1 MRNIKKMPR
10 LSPKPVKQPKVPRT
24 RILVAAPPRPPA
36 LPSPSRLMSR
46 EAIISMKDR
55 RIRQMPRRSEKV
67 TPLAPG
73 DPNATNIATLPGP
86 NGIGNTIETNTN
98 YTMGQEDRVVLVVQN
113 GATITLPEEPLLG
126 YPVYIVADG
135 GIVTVSGPIRG
146 GNLTLAQGT
155 IGILTYSAISG
166 EWSSASGNGDGATGA
181 TGATGA
187 SGTSAAGVPNLAAL
201 RAVIGTTNEQIVM
214 GGYYAPGDGGGGTF
228 YWDPTS
234 STGDDG
240 ITIIVPTGS
249 STGRWLRIYDPGVIS
264 VRWAGAKGD
273 GEHDDTAAIQAAL
286 NWNSPASSSVF
297 MPLGTYYVVSVP
309 GEVALVIS
317 HTVTLYGES
326 LTDNVTGPENGT
338 TILCNGGATGP
349 LLAGS
354 VILIEPPQAHGSYA
368 QNTRISNLSFSAQT
382 NTPSINIIVHAANCV
397 IENIACNSSASRYGL
412 LVESGTVG
420 IPATP
425 ISTWPSEPVITGY
438 TLLSNG
444 TSILAD
450 FTQVN
455 NVTYYACPEINQFDT
470 TVEAFTQPV
479 FGGSVTLTVG
489 DSSVFAGCGN
499 FTLVTGSAPAIGVYY
514 LTAIVDPTHI
524 TAILYYGGTGPIYGA
539 PYPPLANVPNCY
551 AQVGAA
557 QRVEGPNVG
566 GSQFS
571 NIFPT
576 LCQTAFKDGSQ
587 VRDVY
592 LNCYSQACIVGY
604 NVYGDAQLQFINCN
618 SEDYTI
624 LVSWTQAGLLA
635 IGGSLA
641 DRNTSESVES
651 IGNGS
656 GNLSFYR
663 LDTNGNKYEAQIP
676 VQDTGALM
684 SLTYNDFSTVCLPLT
699 AGAPWQTNS
708 LTWEAAGVF
717 ESGGMF
723 GWTLQNNT
731 RAEGAFFI
739 ASAQMNSSSHWK
751 WYQTGI
757 VLQPGANTV
766 YVNGGVGTDSGA
778 FPFADNGTDAWPN
791 AEIDVNVKVKYAN
804 LTNMQASPCYFAG
817 WTLTSPSLTESNIVC
832 TMVNTSES
840 PVTVTLVWEFD
851 LFVPNYTGGTPGQIG

>member
-24 RILVAAPPRPPA
+24 RILAAAPPRSPA
-36 LPSPSRLMSR
+36 PPSPSRLMSR

-55 RIRQMPRRSEKV
+55 RIRKMPRLSEKA

-113 GATITLPEEPLLG
+113 GATVTLPEEPLLG

-228 YWDPTS
+228 FWDPTS

-249 STGRWLRIYDPGVIS
+249 TTGRWLRIYDPGVIS

-273 GEHDDTAAIQAAL
+273 GEHNDTAAIQAAL
-286 NWNSPASSSVF
+286 DWNSPASSTVF
-297 MPLGTYYVVSVP
+297 MPAGTYYVVSAP

-317 HTVTLYGES
+317 HTVSLLGES
-326 LTDNVTGPENGT
+326 LNDTGGQTGT
-338 TILCNGGATGP
+338 TILANGGATGP

-354 VILIEPPQAHGSYA
+354 VILIEPPQAHGGYA
-368 QNTRISNLSFSAQT
+368 QNTRISNLSFAAQT

-397 IENIACNSSASRYGL
+397 IENIAFNSSASRYGL
-412 LVESGTVG
+412 LVESGTVNT
-420 IPATP
+420 PATP
-425 ISTWPSEPVITGY
+425 DSVWPSENVNTGY
-438 TLLSNG
+438 TLLSTG
-444 TSILAD
+444 TEILAD
-450 FTQVN
+450 FTQCN
-455 NVTYYACPEINQFDT
+455 NLTYYACPIISQFDT

-479 FGGSVTLTVG
+479 FGDSITLTVG

-499 FTLVTGSAPAIGVYY
+499 FTLVTGEAPIIGIYY
-514 LTAIVDPTHI
+514 LTAIDDPTHV
-524 TAILYYGGTGPIYGA
+524 TATLYNNGTGPVFGA
-539 PYPPLANVPNCY
+539 AYPQLASVPNCF

-566 GSQFS
+566 GSMFS

-587 VRDVY
+587 IRDTY
-592 LNCYSQACIVGY
+592 INCYSQSCIVGY
-604 NVYGDAQLQFINCN
+604 NVYGDAPIQFYNCN

-624 LVSWTQAGLLA
+624 QVVWTQAGCLA
-635 IGGSLA
+635 VGGSIS
-641 DRNTSESVES
+641 DRNASSADVESV
-651 IGNGS
+651 GNGYAS
-656 GNLSFYR
+656 LEFYR
-663 LDTNGNKYEAQIP
+663 LDAQGNKWGATIP
-676 VQDTGALM
+676 AANQSACM
-684 SLTYNDFSTVCLPLT
+684 SVFHNASAYYLQYLDSV
-699 AGAPWQTNS
+699 APWSTDS
-708 LTWEAAGVF
+708 LSWVAAHP
-717 ESGGMF
+717 MF
-723 GWTLQNNT
+723 GWTEPANT
-731 RAEGAFFI
+731 RGTGLFFV
-739 ASAQMNSSSHWK
+739 ASPTMNTQHQWK
-751 WYQTGI
+751 WPQTNI
-757 VLQPGANTV
+757 ALAPGANTV
-766 YVNGGVGTDSGA
+766 YINGGSSDAGA
-778 FPFADNGTDAWPN
+778 FTFSDNGTGFWPN
-791 AEIDVNVKVKYAN
+791 ADIDVNVKVQYAN
-804 LTNMQASPCYFAG
+804 LTAMQANPCHFAG
-817 WTLTSPSLTESNIVC
+817 WCLTSVTGTESNIAC
-832 TMVNTSES
+832 TIVNESES
-840 PVTVTLVWEFD
+840 PVTVTLIWEFG
-851 LFVPNYTGGTPGQIG
+851 LYVTNYTSGTPGQIG